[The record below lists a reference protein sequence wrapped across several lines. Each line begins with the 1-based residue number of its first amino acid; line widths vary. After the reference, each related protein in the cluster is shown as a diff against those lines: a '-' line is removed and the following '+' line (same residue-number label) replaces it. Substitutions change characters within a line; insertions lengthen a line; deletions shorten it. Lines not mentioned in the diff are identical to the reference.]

1 MFDCAVPLRKVDASR
16 LDGVCYFFK
25 KKWDGFLRRSS
36 QALSSSNSFA
46 SASSPS
52 TLTSGDPAG
61 QKFRERKVSMFEMH
75 PGVRVSLQDLH
86 RFREEKEVCV
96 ELEDRVFTIDVMS
109 CGELVEEKR
118 ETLINHIHLE
128 LDTLEPRRP
137 HHSSESPLRAKSVNS
152 SSYPDLYTPTMSA
165 VQGSTI
171 IFTPTMTD
179 DGKEPH
185 TTLAEHGELD
195 YKALKYQRSLQA
207 QEKMWRFKREW
218 AATQTGMAN
227 MGEKEISDAL
237 QKAEMLDHFQINGTD
252 ERYHVF
258 VDEDE
263 RGFLEDWSF

>member
-1 MFDCAVPLRKVDASR
+1 
-16 LDGVCYFFK
+16 
-25 KKWDGFLRRSS
+25 
-36 QALSSSNSFA
+36 
-46 SASSPS
+46 
-52 TLTSGDPAG
+52 
-61 QKFRERKVSMFEMH
+61 
-75 PGVRVSLQDLH
+75 
-86 RFREEKEVCV
+86 
-96 ELEDRVFTIDVMS
+96 
-109 CGELVEEKR
+109 
-118 ETLINHIHLE
+118 
-128 LDTLEPRRP
+128 
-137 HHSSESPLRAKSVNS
+137 
-152 SSYPDLYTPTMSA
+152 
-165 VQGSTI
+165 
-171 IFTPTMTD
+171 MTD